1 MEHAGHWDQVFK
13 LLKYFSIASFIALL
27 VATAALTALHE
38 RLAVRN
44 LLDAQQQH
52 HVALTRLSANVF
64 WPQFSSFLR
73 DSSALDDSALKS
85 HPETARLHRAV
96 LQELAGTRTLKIKIY
111 DLAARTVFST
121 EAKQIGEDKSK
132 NAGYLSARAGQPA
145 TELTHR
151 NQFSAFE
158 QTVENVDVVSSYVPI
173 YGNDPR
179 TVEAVFEIYSD
190 VSFLLQKL
198 RETRNTLIFQ
208 VSAVLVGLYLVLF
221 FIVRHADA
229 VIKRQHLQRLMDEKS
244 LRDARDEVIHSE
256 QFHRSL
262 IEHSSD
268 AVLILDDNF
277 KVRQVTGPLQKVV
290 GIAEAEILG
299 VSLMDR
305 VADAQREAVAD
316 WLANVVAQ
324 PGAPRSLEFAQ
335 TDDAGGTRHLES
347 VATNRLDD
355 PAIKGIV
362 VNVRDVSVRKRAEME
377 IRRLA
382 LHDGLTG
389 LANGELF
396 KQQLLSEI
404 ARIKRRGGSAAVL
417 FIDLDRFK
425 RVNDTLGHGA
435 GDALLKE
442 IAQRV
447 RQSLREGD
455 VVGRDSKVEF
465 GNTAAR
471 LGGDEF
477 TILLPGIE
485 RPEDAA
491 LVARRLLEAIIN
503 PVELSGQ
510 EVIVTASV
518 GIAIC
523 PHDGESVE
531 ALLKH
536 ADAAMYYAKK
546 QGKNNYQ
553 FFSDVLNNS
562 VSRSLSMEFALR
574 RALAADEFVLHYQP
588 IVETSSLRIVGCE
601 ALIRWNSPAQGM
613 VSPGQ
618 FIPLAEECGLIVP
631 IGEYVLRAA
640 CAQAAAWRHA
650 GFDIFVNVNL
660 ASPSFRQP
668 DLVAHVQREIARH
681 GLPAHALGIEVTESI
696 LMEHVDSNV
705 EILKQLKESSVKL
718 AVDDFGTGHSSLSY
732 LSRFPL
738 DTLKIDRSFVAK
750 VEARGDDAKITLA
763 IIALAQSLQLGI
775 VAEGVETEGQ
785 RAFLLQ
791 AGGGHMQGFLF
802 SRPLP
807 AEEMTS
813 LLRRNIGHRAA

>member
-1 MEHAGHWDQVFK
+1 MFK

-277 KVRQVTGPLQKVV
+277 KVKQYRV
-290 GIAEAEILG
+290 G
-299 VSLMDR
+299 
-305 VADAQREAVAD
+305 
-316 WLANVVAQ
+316 
-324 PGAPRSLEFAQ
+324 
-335 TDDAGGTRHLES
+335 
-347 VATNRLDD
+347 
-355 PAIKGIV
+355 
-362 VNVRDVSVRKRAEME
+362 
-377 IRRLA
+377 
-382 LHDGLTG
+382 
-389 LANGELF
+389 
-396 KQQLLSEI
+396 
-404 ARIKRRGGSAAVL
+404 
-417 FIDLDRFK
+417 
-425 RVNDTLGHGA
+425 
-435 GDALLKE
+435 
-442 IAQRV
+442 
-447 RQSLREGD
+447 
-455 VVGRDSKVEF
+455 
-465 GNTAAR
+465 
-471 LGGDEF
+471 
-477 TILLPGIE
+477 
-485 RPEDAA
+485 
-491 LVARRLLEAIIN
+491 
-503 PVELSGQ
+503 
-510 EVIVTASV
+510 
-518 GIAIC
+518 
-523 PHDGESVE
+523 
-531 ALLKH
+531 
-536 ADAAMYYAKK
+536 
-546 QGKNNYQ
+546 
-553 FFSDVLNNS
+553 
-562 VSRSLSMEFALR
+562 
-574 RALAADEFVLHYQP
+574 
-588 IVETSSLRIVGCE
+588 
-601 ALIRWNSPAQGM
+601 
-613 VSPGQ
+613 
-618 FIPLAEECGLIVP
+618 
-631 IGEYVLRAA
+631 
-640 CAQAAAWRHA
+640 
-650 GFDIFVNVNL
+650 
-660 ASPSFRQP
+660 
-668 DLVAHVQREIARH
+668 
-681 GLPAHALGIEVTESI
+681 
-696 LMEHVDSNV
+696 
-705 EILKQLKESSVKL
+705 
-718 AVDDFGTGHSSLSY
+718 
-732 LSRFPL
+732 
-738 DTLKIDRSFVAK
+738 
-750 VEARGDDAKITLA
+750 
-763 IIALAQSLQLGI
+763 
-775 VAEGVETEGQ
+775 
-785 RAFLLQ
+785 
-791 AGGGHMQGFLF
+791 
-802 SRPLP
+802 
-807 AEEMTS
+807 
-813 LLRRNIGHRAA
+813 